1 MAERPNLDPEPRYSE
16 TTDPRNP
23 PNSVLRPVARR
34 SAVWTYVGG
43 IVAVFVVVGA
53 MYAYWSITDRGGD
66 NELDVSEPPAVGTGG
81 SGEPARAETPGG
93 FEPVPEHDSTRDE
106 IEFRGG
112 DGRSQ
117 GPMPGLTASEPLTEL
132 GAMLDGSPQS
142 VAGRRIDLRD
152 VDVERV
158 DGGSFVIRD
167 GDARA
172 TVVAQG
178 GEAEVRAG
186 QRVNVSGTVEPDG
199 SGGAR
204 IRATRVDPQ

>member
-23 PNSVLRPVARR
+23 PNSVLRPAARR

-43 IVAVFVVVGA
+43 IVAVFLIVGA
-53 MYAYWSITDRGGD
+53 MFAYWSISDRGGD
-66 NELDVSEPPAVGTGG
+66 NELDVSQPSAVGTGG

-93 FEPVPEHDSTRDE
+93 FEPIPEPDSTRDE

-112 DGRSQ
+112 DERPQ

-142 VAGRRIDLRD
+142 VAGRRIDVRD
-152 VDVERV
+152 VHVESV
-158 DGGSFVIRD
+158 DGSTFVIRD

-178 GEAEVRAG
+178 GAGDVRSG

-199 SGGAR
+199 SGSAR
-204 IRATRVDPQ
+204 IRATRVDPR